1 MFEQSVLRTTPTRS
15 APAFFLVTAA
25 ELVGITAAIVIPLFF
40 TPPLLEPKLPAV
52 LHFARA
58 VTLVRT
64 GPVKTPTVSK
74 SDVHAFRAPRPF
86 YAPARIPQT
95 IATMSEQAPPIEGA
109 PSITGAFS
117 NPGEGVPGALDSMG
131 SSAPPP
137 PPSAAR
143 HIEKSGAPLRVS
155 SGVQQAK
162 LINKVIPVYPPLAK
176 QTRQFGKVRL
186 IATIGKDGH
195 VTRIEVLSGPAFLV
209 PAALEAVKQ
218 WVYQPTLL
226 NGRPVEV
233 IAPIDINFTLNQ

>member
-40 TPPLLEPKLPAV
+40 TPPLLEPKLPVV

-58 VTLVRT
+58 VALVRE

-86 YAPARIPQT
+86 YAPKRIPQT
-95 IATMSEQAPPIEGA
+95 IATMPEKELPVDAA
-109 PSITGAFS
+109 PSLTGVFS
-117 NPGEGVPGALDSMG
+117 NSGEGVPGALDRIG
-131 SSAPPP
+131 ASAPPP
-137 PPSAAR
+137 PPSAERRAIR
-143 HIEKSGAPLRVS
+143 PTAPLRVAS
-155 SGVQQAK
+155 SVQEAK
-162 LINKVIPVYPPLAK
+162 LINKVIPAYPPLAK

-186 IATIGKDGH
+186 VATIGKEGR
-195 VTRIEVLSGPAFLV
+195 VKQIQVLSGPAFLV
-209 PAALEAVKQ
+209 PAAVEAVKQ

-233 IAPIDINFTLNQ
+233 IAPIDINFILNQ